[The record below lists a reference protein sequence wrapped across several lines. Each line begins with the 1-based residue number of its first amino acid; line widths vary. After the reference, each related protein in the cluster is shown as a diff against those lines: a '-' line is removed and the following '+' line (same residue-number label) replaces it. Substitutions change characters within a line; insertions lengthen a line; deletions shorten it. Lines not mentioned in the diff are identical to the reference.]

1 MTSREQALK
10 PVTDRNCKEITG
22 LILDYLNDTL
32 SPPVRR
38 DFNRHLRICPDCVA
52 FLRTYKKT
60 AALSR
65 SVRVEDLPAKV
76 RRNILDFLRDGTKK
90 TGIRS

>member
-1 MTSREQALK
+1 MTTRKKALTTS
-10 PVTDRNCKEITG
+10 TDRTCKEITG

-32 SPPVRR
+32 SPSVRR

-60 AALSR
+60 ASLTR
-65 SVRVEDLPAKV
+65 SVRAEDLPAKV
-76 RRNILDFLRDGTKK
+76 RRNILDFSRERTKK
-90 TGIRS
+90 SSATS